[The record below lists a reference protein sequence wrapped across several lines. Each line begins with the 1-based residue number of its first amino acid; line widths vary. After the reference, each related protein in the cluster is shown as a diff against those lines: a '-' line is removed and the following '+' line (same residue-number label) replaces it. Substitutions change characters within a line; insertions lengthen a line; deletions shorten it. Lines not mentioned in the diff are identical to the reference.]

1 MELLILFSFV
11 FILSQILVSVAFAKG
26 QIVLAT
32 IYIDDSGTSPSQ
44 AVAIATAFV
53 VPAAQIVCLTSEW
66 ETFRTKER
74 FSDFHTSES
83 IHSTHSKSPFS
94 DWDSAKRQ
102 RVFARVRQI
111 AKKYG
116 TRAVSIAV
124 YKKDYDEIT
133 PQKVKEILGSHY
145 TWAVRQLIAF
155 LTRNVV
161 SSSSQYPREF
171 IFDRIGN
178 KSTDTSRREIETV
191 MEQAQWDAKQRGVEG
206 DYLNYSFRNRAELP
220 GLQCADAIGWTCY
233 CNALHLF
240 LHRPLHELAAL
251 GWKDF
256 RADQGASGWLAAIT
270 ILRSKLEKTMT
281 EERTQKRIIEMF
293 EKWEKR

>member
-1 MELLILFSFV
+1 M
-11 FILSQILVSVAFAKG
+11 
-26 QIVLAT
+26 
-32 IYIDDSGTSPSQ
+32 
-44 AVAIATAFV
+44 
-53 VPAAQIVCLTSEW
+53 
-66 ETFRTKER
+66 
-74 FSDFHTSES
+74 
-83 IHSTHSKSPFS
+83 
-94 DWDSAKRQ
+94 
-102 RVFARVRQI
+102 FARVRQI

-124 YKKDYDEIT
+124 YKKDYDEIA
-133 PQKVKEILGSHY
+133 PSKVREILGSHY

-155 LTRNVV
+155 LTRNVI

-178 KSTDTSRREIETV
+178 KSTDTSRREIEIV
-191 MEQAQWDAKQRGVEG
+191 MEQAQWDAKQRDIED

-220 GLQCADAIGWTCY
+220 GLQRADAVGWTCY
-233 CNALHLF
+233 WNALHLF

-270 ILRSKLEKTMT
+270 ILRSKLEKTVT
-281 EERTQKRIIEMF
+281 EETTQKRIIEMF